1 MASNFN
7 LNTEN
12 KDNQKEHLITIT
24 YTNKKCKKIPVM
36 EEGEDFFTVYSP
48 KALTLNPKESCILNL
63 HCNISCKSETVD
75 PWFSLLPTL
84 KCHGLKLLSK
94 TVNKKNEIE
103 VMLENSSYYYTVE
116 VKKHQVL
123 GFIWLLGVR
132 STDSNIFKTEYAC
145 IYE

>member
-12 KDNQKEHLITIT
+12 EDNQREHLITIT

-36 EEGEDFFTVYSP
+36 EKTEDFVTVYSP
-48 KALTLNPKESCILNL
+48 KALTLKPKDHCILNL
-63 HCNISCKSETVD
+63 HCNLSCNSEKLH
-75 PWFSLLPTL
+75 PWLSLLPTL
-84 KCHGLKLLSK
+84 KCHGLRLKSK

-103 VMLENSSYYYTVE
+103 VMLENESYYYTVE
-116 VKKHQVL
+116 VKKHQAL
-123 GFIWLLGVR
+123 GYMFLLGLQ
-132 STDSNIFKTEYAC
+132 STDSFKTEYAC

>member
-12 KDNQKEHLITIT
+12 EDNQIEHLITIT

-36 EEGEDFFTVYSP
+36 EKTEDFVTVYSP
-48 KALTLNPKESCILNL
+48 KALTLKPKDHCILNL
-63 HCNISCKSETVD
+63 HCNLSCNSEKLH
-75 PWFSLLPTL
+75 PWLSLLPTL
-84 KCHGLKLLSK
+84 KCHGLRLKSK

-103 VMLENSSYYYTVE
+103 VMFENESYYYTVE
-116 VKKHQVL
+116 VKKHQAL
-123 GFIWLLGVR
+123 GYMFLLGLQ
-132 STDSNIFKTEYAC
+132 STDSFKTEYAC